1 MNYRV
6 TLGFLVAAAVL
17 AVLVVGLD
25 KFNIGPTQ
33 SANANAT
40 STTTAAQ
47 TPQIYSFDDSKVTSL
62 QLMQNGQTVQV
73 DKQNSTWSVS
83 GTGEPA
89 NQASFTSLV
98 TRLSQLKATRGVDNP
113 GDLSQYGLDSVKE
126 SALAT
131 LDDGTKYELDLGSKT
146 PVQTG
151 TYAKKS
157 DAPDVYVIADQ
168 FQSDLERLVANPK
181 QPPTP
186 TPAPPTSATTPA
198 TLLGNDGTP
207 LATIGTPTP

>member
-33 SANANAT
+33 TANANAT

-47 TPQIYSFDDSKVTSL
+47 SPQIFSFDDSKVTSL

-73 DKQNSTWSVS
+73 DRQNGTWSVS

-89 NQASFTSLV
+89 NQASFVSLV
-98 TRLSQLKATRGVDNP
+98 TRMSQLKATRQVDNP
-113 GDLSQYGLDSVKE
+113 GDLSQYSLDSVKE
-126 SALAT
+126 SAIVT

-151 TYAKKS
+151 TYAKRS

-181 QPPTP
+181 Q
-186 TPAPPTSATTPA
+186 
-198 TLLGNDGTP
+198 L
-207 LATIGTPTP
+207 